1 MKRINGNDLV
11 ACIVEGKT
19 EKTILEM
26 LLEDDLLFF
35 TKENLLDQKILE
47 IKFRNP
53 KVSTNTYLTLSYPD
67 TALYLIVIKDDK
79 KDYKLP
85 SPYSSK
91 ITKNSW
97 SRHHQKSKY

>member
-19 EKTILEM
+19 EKIILEM
-26 LLEDDLLFF
+26 LLEDELLFF

-47 IKFRNP
+47 IKYRNP
-53 KVSTNTYLTLSYPD
+53 KAFTETYLTLSYPD

-85 SPYSSK
+85 IPYSSK

-97 SRHHQKSKY
+97 SPHHQKSKY

>member
-19 EKTILEM
+19 EKIILEM

-35 TKENLLDQKILE
+35 SKDNLLDQKILE

-53 KVSTNTYLTLSYPD
+53 KIFTDTYLTLSYHN
-67 TALYLIVIKDDK
+67 TELYLIVIKDDK
-79 KDYKLP
+79 KDYKIP
-85 SPYSSK
+85 NPYNRQ
-91 ITKNSW
+91 ITKN
-97 SRHHQKSKY
+97 